1 MRNTVIDVIVKNQSV
16 KKFDIIQQSMAI
28 KALPH
33 MDLVIRD
40 KFSGKSPSKIKT
52 KRQDNDLVIYTD
64 KDDISLIVKDYYST
78 DDVGILGVQ
87 NNGVASYGLNSSQA
101 SQLLGGG
108 GNRS

>member
-1 MRNTVIDVIVKNQSV
+1 MQNTVIDVVVKNQSV

-40 KFSGKSPSKIKT
+40 KFSGKSPSQIKT
-52 KRQDNDLVIYTD
+52 KRQNDDLVIYTN
-64 KDDISLIVKDYYST
+64 KDDVSLIVKDYYTT

-87 NNGVASYGLNSSQA
+87 GDGVASYGLNSSQA
-101 SQLLGGG
+101 SQILGGG
-108 GNRS
+108 GNHS